1 MSGKRVGEV
10 THYFDRI
17 SVATILLSSPLAKGD
32 TVHFLGHGS
41 DFSQQIGSM
50 EIEHETIQEAKKGD
64 EIAVKTN
71 KPVKALTSV
80 FLITEEL
87 E

>member
-10 THYFDRI
+10 THYYDRI
-17 SVATILLSSPLAKGD
+17 SVATILLSNPLTKGD

-50 EIEHETIQEAKKGD
+50 EIEHESIQSAKEGD
-64 EIAVKTN
+64 EIAIKTN

-80 FLITEEL
+80 FLIIEEV

>member
-10 THYFDRI
+10 THYYDRI

-32 TVHFLGHGS
+32 TIHFLGHGS

-50 EIEHETIQEAKKGD
+50 EIEHETILAAKMGD
-64 EIAVKTN
+64 EVAVKTN
-71 KPVKALTSV
+71 KPVKATTSV
-80 FLITEEL
+80 FIITEEP